1 MSEHK
6 PHITSFTTQT
16 VVLVSLII
24 LTAISVAI
32 TRLEMGPLNTLVAML
47 VAGVKSAIVL
57 TWFMHLKFDN
67 KLFLIFTV
75 LVITVFLL
83 VMLVTFLDYLYR

>member
-6 PHITSFTTQT
+6 PHITSYTTQT
-16 VVLVSLII
+16 IVLVSLII

-47 VAGVKSAIVL
+47 VAAVKSAIVL
-57 TWFMHLKFDN
+57 A
-67 KLFLIFTV
+67 
-75 LVITVFLL
+75 
-83 VMLVTFLDYLYR
+83 